1 MERRRFIR
9 NTAVAA
15 GGIALGPAFWSQL
28 FAGEAAASGTG
39 SCLVQR
45 VRRPYGPLQRA
56 DANGIRLP
64 EGFTSRVVAITGEN
78 VPGTTYLWH
87 RAPDGGACFVVPGG
101 GGDYVYVS
109 NSEVVQAAGGGASAV
124 RFSPCGAVRR
134 AYRILG
140 GTNINCA
147 GGPTP
152 WGTWLSGEE
161 YDGGQVWECDPFR
174 PSQGVARPALGF
186 YAHEAAA
193 VDPVYGHV
201 YLTEDRPDGRLYRF
215 KPAAYPDLSAGRLQV
230 ARVVAG
236 GSVVPV
242 ATDVLEGTIQW
253 VTVSNGTTGA
263 VMPRP
268 ADTTAFRGGEGIW
281 FDHGHIYFTTKG
293 DNRVWRLTTSSR
305 HLCVMYDDDL
315 VEGAPLRGVDNVV
328 VNRAG
333 EVFVAEDGDNMQLH
347 VIREA
352 CTVGPLLQIVGQ
364 DGSEITGPAFS
375 PGGGRLYFSSQRG
388 ADGEF
393 AGITYEV
400 RGPFRRTR

>member
-1 MERRRFIR
+1 
-9 NTAVAA
+9 
-15 GGIALGPAFWSQL
+15 
-28 FAGEAAASGTG
+28 
-39 SCLVQR
+39 
-45 VRRPYGPLQRA
+45 
-56 DANGIRLP
+56 
-64 EGFTSRVVAITGEN
+64 
-78 VPGTTYLWH
+78 
-87 RAPDGGACFVVPGG
+87 
-101 GGDYVYVS
+101 
-109 NSEVVQAAGGGASAV
+109 
-124 RFSPCGAVRR
+124 
-134 AYRILG
+134 
-140 GTNINCA
+140 
-147 GGPTP
+147 
-152 WGTWLSGEE
+152 
-161 YDGGQVWECDPFR
+161 
-174 PSQGVARPALGF
+174 
-186 YAHEAAA
+186 
-193 VDPVYGHV
+193 
-201 YLTEDRPDGRLYRF
+201 
-215 KPAAYPDLSAGRLQV
+215 
-230 ARVVAG
+230 
-236 GSVVPV
+236 
-242 ATDVLEGTIQW
+242 
-253 VTVSNGTTGA
+253 
-263 VMPRP
+263 MPRP

-388 ADGEF
+388 ADGKF